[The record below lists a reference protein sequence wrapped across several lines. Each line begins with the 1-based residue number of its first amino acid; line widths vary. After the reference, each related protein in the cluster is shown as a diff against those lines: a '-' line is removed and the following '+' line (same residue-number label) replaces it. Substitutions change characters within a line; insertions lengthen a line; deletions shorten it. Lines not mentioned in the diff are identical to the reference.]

1 MRVFRVFIVHSVC
14 YDMHYIPYQF
24 GTNA

>member
-14 YDMHYIPYQF
+14 
-24 GTNA
+24 